1 MTATRRTLTT
11 AQYSAFGDLRR
22 FGRLYPPGPRQLVE
36 RGTAQGYS
44 RRTLQ
49 ALVDAGYAE
58 WTQPVPNQTTWPGI
72 VLTRDERLRDIVADL
87 RQRADRYA
95 VEADK
100 IRPGDG
106 DPDYMLDGFDDVEN
120 DAIATGLDERV
131 ADLRHIAN
139 RIAEVLGD
147 EIPKGDQ
154 S

>member
-1 MTATRRTLTT
+1 MTATRKTLTT

-49 ALVDAGYAE
+49 ALVDAGYAQ
-58 WTQPVPNQTTWPGI
+58 WSPRRDRTWPSI
-72 VLTRDERLRDIVADL
+72 VLTKDERLRDIVADL

-95 VEADK
+95 VEAEK

-139 RIAEVLGD
+139 QVAEVLGD